1 MYRDSE
7 RALQGGLSIMDMNK
21 ILQWMDLAKK
31 YQTGDFW
38 DGIFDQ
44 SSFEEFMK
52 NNLDSNKSGETTMKT
67 GQGRKFPP
75 TDIFITDEEVL
86 LISDLAGYVKE
97 NIQLSVSGTSL
108 LIKGNNQQMITGESV
123 QQERHHGP
131 FERMIQLPEPTYP
144 NQIRAKFNNGLL
156 FVSYKRQFLKEERV
170 NIE

>member
-1 MYRDSE
+1 
-7 RALQGGLSIMDMNK
+7 MDMNK

-52 NNLDSNKSGETTMKT
+52 SNVDGNHSGETAMKK
-67 GQGRKFPP
+67 GQGRNFPQ
-75 TDIFITDEEVL
+75 TDIYITDEDVL
-86 LISDLAGYVKE
+86 LIMELAGYVKE

-108 LIKGNNQQMITGESV
+108 LIKGNNHEMITGEPV
-123 QQERHHGP
+123 QQERYHGP
-131 FERMIQLPEPTYP
+131 FERVIQLPEPTYP
-144 NQIRAKFNNGLL
+144 NRIRAKFNNGLL
-156 FVSYKRQFLKEERV
+156 FISYKRQFLKEERV

>member
-1 MYRDSE
+1 
-7 RALQGGLSIMDMNK
+7 MDMNK

-52 NNLDSNKSGETTMKT
+52 SNMDPNKSGEPAMRA
-67 GQGRKFPP
+67 GQGKKFPP

-97 NIQLSVSGTSL
+97 NIQLSVSGTHL
-108 LIKGNNQQMITGESV
+108 LIKGSSHQMMTGEPV
-123 QQERHHGP
+123 QKERYHGS
-131 FERMIQLPEPTYP
+131 FERVIQLPEPTFP
-144 NQIRAKFNNGLL
+144 NQIRAKFKNGLL
-156 FVSYKRQFLKEERV
+156 FVTYKRQFLKEERV
-170 NIE
+170 DID